1 MCLDLEYCR
10 NGCVL
15 VLTLQDHL
23 KALSELEGKLEDLN
37 GWGQLLVKDC
47 VVPDGEVIQERMD
60 SLKLQYD
67 ALSSASSERQAA
79 LEESLLSLG
88 QFESAYE
95 DLWAWLNKANGHLED
110 FEPITGDPDAVFA
123 QLAKHKVCMTL
134 QYIVQNFMEVSIVLV
149 LVLHENV
156 GDS

>member
-1 MCLDLEYCR
+1 
-10 NGCVL
+10 
-15 VLTLQDHL
+15 
-23 KALSELEGKLEDLN
+23 LSELEGKLEELN

-47 VVPDGEVIQERMD
+47 VEPDGEVIQERMD

-67 ALSSASSERQAA
+67 TLSSAASERQAA

-110 FEPITGDPDAVFA
+110 FEPITGDPDAVSA
-123 QLAKHKVCMTL
+123 QLAKHKVMHCNT
-134 QYIVQNFMEVSIVLV
+134 IVEC
-149 LVLHENV
+149 
-156 GDS
+156 